1 MLEYVVHHEP
11 LLNKDQRVVY
21 QEVLRRLYN
30 NEFGVIFIDAT
41 GGTAK
46 TFLINMLIARI
57 REENKI
63 SLSFASSGIA
73 ATLITG
79 GRTAHSTLQISI
91 DLIHNE
97 APVCNIKKGSEN
109 AKVLQDSQALFW
121 NEITF
126 KRLHFAVRLAFAIT
140 INNSQGQSLT
150 VTGLDLTY
158 ECFSRGQLYVG
169 MSRAMDQ
176 SKLYVVAD
184 ENGETKSVVYTQVLH
199 SIILMNSMLT
209 YGMLWYF
216 NISRIPYHI
225 TGLLFSLHIFK
236 S

>member
-1 MLEYVVHHEP
+1 MRKVLDMIGKPFSEIGIISPTRQQSINTTREILQELSYNSDKMLEYVVHHEP

-57 REENKI
+57 RKENKI
-63 SLSFASSGIA
+63 ALAVASSGIA

-79 GRTAHSTLQISI
+79 GRTAHSTLRIPM

-97 APVCNIKKGSEN
+97 AHVCNIKKGSEN
-109 AKVLQDSQALFW
+109 AKLLQDSQALFW

-126 KRLHFAVRLAFAIT
+126 TNCILLFGLHL
-140 INNSQGQSLT
+140 QSP
-150 VTGLDLTY
+150 
-158 ECFSRGQLYVG
+158 
-169 MSRAMDQ
+169 
-176 SKLYVVAD
+176 
-184 ENGETKSVVYTQVLH
+184 
-199 SIILMNSMLT
+199 SIIRKVNHSQ
-209 YGMLWYF
+209 
-216 NISRIPYHI
+216 
-225 TGLLFSLHIFK
+225 LHRLGFD
-236 S
+236 